1 MKFFRNKLK
10 SNFNFNF
17 SFKNKSVQS
26 NMKKL
31 LGLTFAGILVSQIN
45 EYKNINLDLIIN
57 DRFYS
62 LEPSVLECYKVENKE
77 IKKVKDRINKAI
89 DELEFKYQGNM
100 IRQPIDFGIRNG
112 KYYIEFV
119 INKANVNPDSII
131 NTILKFEKRKN
142 QKDLGKIDKGNK
154 NEIIIKDQQSLKED
168 DLYSVRIDYECN
180 SDSVAM
186 AKNNGSIYLV
196 GTFGKVYD
204 SFTFKLEKTNDF
216 TECDINMILSSYE
229 EAFKPVNVNV
239 NNNSSN
245 TFFDKLKNVKFI
257 NGSNNNEVVKN
268 GEDPLSILNKN
279 GVTVFQPSQ
288 DKIHDFSYLA
298 GYENQKRMIEDNI
311 MLGLIH
317 RDIFDQITHSTRVKF
332 ESNKPRAILFEGPPG
347 CGKTTSAK
355 IIANQVKIP
364 LVYVPLESIMS
375 KWYGESETKFN
386 TIFEATKALG
396 KSIIFIDEIDSL
408 ATSRD
413 DGIHEATRRI
423 LSTLLRKLDGFDTDG
438 DVLFI
443 CATNRRKDLD
453 PALLSRLD
461 VTITFDL
468 PDKRMRALIFQKYAK
483 QLSNTEL
490 EKLSELSEHFSG
502 RDISDLCKDA
512 ERKWASMYLRKEK
525 KNIIPEFDV
534 YLASLEQR
542 KAYKI

>member
-1 MKFFRNKLK
+1 MN
-10 SNFNFNF
+10 
-17 SFKNKSVQS
+17 KNKVQHYTNKALYGIS
-26 NMKKL
+26 LSAIL
-31 LGLTFAGILVSQIN
+31 LSQLDFDIFGRN
-45 EYKNINLDLIIN
+45 NINSKESNLLH
-57 DRFYS
+57 S
-62 LEPSVLECYKVENKE
+62 LEPSVLNCYKVENQE

-100 IRQPIDFGIRNG
+100 LRQPIDFGIRNG

-131 NTILKFEKRKN
+131 NSILKFEKRKN
-142 QKDLGKIDKGNK
+142 QKELGKIDKANK
-154 NEIIIKDQQSLKED
+154 NEIVIKDQQSLKED

-180 SDSVAM
+180 SDSVSM

-204 SFTFKLEKTNDF
+204 SFTFKLEKNNDF
-216 TECDINMILSSYE
+216 TDCDINMILNSYE
-229 EAFKPVNVNV
+229 EAFKPTNT
-239 NNNSSN
+239 NNNNISSNSKGINNIIDKFKNAKFINSSSN
-245 TFFDKLKNVKFI
+245 TDGIKS
-257 NGSNNNEVVKN
+257 GD
-268 GEDPLSILNKN
+268 DPLSILQKN
-279 GVTVFQPSQ
+279 GVTVFQPSP

-317 RDIFDQITHSTRVKF
+317 RDIFDQITHTTRVKF

-375 KWYGESETKFN
+375 KWYGESENKFN
-386 TIFEATKALG
+386 TIFDATKALG
-396 KSIIFIDEIDSL
+396 KSIIFIDEIDAL

-490 EKLSELSEHFSG
+490 EKLSELSEQFSG
-502 RDISDLCKDA
+502 RDIADLCKDA

-525 KNIIPEFDV
+525 KNITPELDV
-534 YLASLEQR
+534 YLTSLEQR
-542 KAYKI
+542 KSYKF